1 MLRSC
6 PTPHEIPDS
15 SRFKSPRQVQ
25 RFLST
30 HDQIANIFSR
40 RPNHDTAPKF
50 HSARRQAF
58 ATWAEVTGVAM
69 AA

>member
-1 MLRSC
+1 MK
-6 PTPHEIPDS
+6 
-15 SRFKSPRQVQ
+15 RFKSPRQVQ

-40 RPNHDTAPKF
+40 CPNQDTATKF

>member
-1 MLRSC
+1 VKTYQPDQLIYNGYKLKNGPNPRS
-6 PTPHEIPDS
+6 
-15 SRFKSPRQVQ
+15 Q
-25 RFLST
+25 
-30 HDQIANIFSR
+30 A
-40 RPNHDTAPKF
+40 KF